1 VSHQIDPT
9 SSPGDDP
16 TLGLG
21 LDATLV
27 TAGQLRPHD
36 QVPGI
41 AQHLH
46 NAWLA
51 GLSTSGRD
59 RVALLVAIVGIAAA
73 SIFLGARLLRILL
86 GLTDLGAY
94 LGLFI
99 VNWVANGGLLVPI
112 PGLRIVGWLLII
124 SQGAALDPAIAGFV
138 GGIAMALG
146 QTSFYVAGDAGRRR
160 SSGHDTAASGP
171 PRHARLARLSSGPR
185 VVRTKE
191 RITQLI
197 RVHGFATIS
206 VLSLVPT
213 PLTTFGCAT
222 AGAMGMGFRRFVLA
236 SLLGRIALGLILAY
250 LGSGLEQLFDRAH
263 LF

>member
-1 VSHQIDPT
+1 MSQQYHPT
-9 SSPGDDP
+9 TSPGDDP
-16 TLGLG
+16 TLELG
-21 LDATLV
+21 LDTTLV
-27 TAGQLRPHD
+27 TADQLRPRD
-36 QVPGI
+36 RVPGI
-41 AQHLH
+41 AQRLH

-59 RVALLVAIVGIAAA
+59 RVALLVAITGIAAA

-94 LGLFI
+94 MGLFI

-124 SQGAALDPAIAGFV
+124 SQGAALDPAIAGIV
-138 GGIAMALG
+138 GGVAMASG
-146 QTSFYVAGDAGRRR
+146 QTSYYVAGDAGRRR
-160 SSGHDTAASGP
+160 TSGHDTAASRP

-185 VVRTKE
+185 VVRAKE
-191 RITQLI
+191 RITRLI

-206 VLSLVPT
+206 LLSLVPS

-236 SLLGRIALGLILAY
+236 SLLGRIALGLFLAY
-250 LGSGLEQLFDRAH
+250 LGSSLEQLFDRAR